1 MFSSGTNSCWRGFLE
16 DNMTPEYEYY
26 YTFPYD
32 PLNDSDDAEF
42 LHNVYSLV
50 VPIIADDE
58 SEPST

>member
-1 MFSSGTNSCWRGFLE
+1 ME